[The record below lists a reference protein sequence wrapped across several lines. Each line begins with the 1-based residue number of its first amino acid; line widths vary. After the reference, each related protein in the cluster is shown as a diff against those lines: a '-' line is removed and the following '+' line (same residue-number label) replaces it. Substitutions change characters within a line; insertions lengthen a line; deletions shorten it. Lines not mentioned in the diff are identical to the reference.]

1 MTPIPGTPRRRVG
14 RSSVRPRT
22 QSENL
27 AAPDSAPPS
36 KRRKYVPG
44 GPGGG
49 GRFIDPEG
57 NTQPVGG
64 TGPGGYAY
72 TGPRGRVGRMN
83 LENGVVPPSPS
94 TARTATYSRPRR
106 ERPPARPRYSSAAA
120 AAQAAAQADG
130 YKPREERSW
139 EEFHPDLDIE
149 ADFMV
154 FRADEV
160 DGTSAGEIKPSGPRD
175 GLDQT
180 GEVASASRASSTMDD
195 TLPPMLT
202 TEVTSG
208 SLLSGDAKQQA
219 PNGTVTTPKRRPG
232 RPLRRPESMLH
243 GLGSPPAPRITPLP
257 AHNPKERLN
266 LPKPSFRKVDPFTSY
281 EQDRSVQV
289 NYVDRTMANVGYQ
302 ESDRFEAP
310 QKTLIRMSENFLEE
324 DLENALSLESDGNI
338 DQVPAGVVGRVEYD
352 MDEQD
357 DKWLETLNAHRKE
370 EQVEAIKPS
379 IFEITMT
386 QIEKEYYALE
396 KRVPKPSPK
405 PPQTHRP
412 RSSSAAAVNGEP
424 GPGEE
429 QDTKCAICDDGD
441 CENTNAI
448 VFCDGCDLA
457 VHQECYGVP
466 FIPEGQWLCRKC
478 QLIGRGTPT
487 CIFCP
492 NTDGAFKQT
501 NTLRWS
507 HLLCAI
513 WIPEVSLGNTTFME
527 PVMEVEKVP
536 KQRWRLT
543 CYICHQ
549 KMGACI
555 QCGNKNC
562 YQAFHVTCARRARLF
577 LKMKSNH
584 GVPGIQDASVLKAF
598 CDKHVPQDWRREHD
612 VEVATADAKEFYRYS
627 MRGRRWADSQ
637 QSALAVTTSQPAA
650 VSEPLEE
657 VTQVDDAQGTNAM
670 GVNKR
675 KRSQLRKTGS
685 RLPSGAP
692 VVPHVVFT
700 AVETSLQRFTIRKR
714 KDYVAEACK
723 YWTLKR
729 EARRGAAL
737 LKRLQLQMESF
748 SSMEI
753 ARRNFAGMGAAGRPR
768 LQRRIEFADQLQED
782 ISQLRALC
790 DMVKE
795 RELQKLRDVDL
806 LREIV
811 DTVYFPVPGLL
822 WPILTRAQKLD
833 EKTGA
838 FKAGFANIQR
848 KLEERFYTSV
858 STFSTDF
865 ISVISSVVGLVASDA
880 VEVHNQ
886 LNEVLPGTAAHSGL
900 TTEQKELKRLAKRII
915 KAIQGP
921 LEDATRKEAELS
933 GKPFEKE
940 LRDLDAILENSM
952 RSRRESLAASA
963 LENGPE
969 AVNREMLDR
978 GKTPNST
985 ESHPSK
991 EEGSDD
997 NGTKPPVVKSGDSNL
1012 VASQLNGWGKNGDVH
1027 MTDAD
1032 AAPDAKPRMVD
1043 ETTDEAVIHLQLD
1056 SHQTVAIPNGN
1067 ISEGRSTESRGA
1079 ASSHRSIQVTN
1090 SEPLTPPTSE
1100 KEKDLQD
1107 LLAHGGIPWYL
1118 EPFDPIGTTIHDE
1131 RWTGREVLRGMSEEL
1146 SEIDDDTLQDL
1157 EDAGMEDVKARGDG
1171 GHVVEEVDDG
1181 EKAAAERQKKKL
1193 AAKRKAA
1200 RNRWG

>member
-1 MTPIPGTPRRRVG
+1 MAPIPGTPRRRVG

-57 NTQPVGG
+57 NAQPVGG

-154 FRADEV
+154 FGAAEV

-175 GLDQT
+175 GLGQT
-180 GEVASASRASSTMDD
+180 GEVASANGASSTMDD
-195 TLPPMLT
+195 ALPPMLT

-208 SLLSGDAKQQA
+208 SLLNGDAKQQA
-219 PNGTVTTPKRRPG
+219 PNGTVTTPRRRPG
-232 RPLRRPESMLH
+232 RPPRRPESMLH

-310 QKTLIRMSENFLEE
+310 QKTLIRTSESFFEE
-324 DLENALSLESDGNI
+324 DLENALSLESDGNT
-338 DQVPAGVVGRVEYD
+338 DQVPAGVIGRVEYD

-396 KRVPKPSPK
+396 KRIPKPNPK

-429 QDTKCAICDDGD
+429 QDT
-441 CENTNAI
+441 NAS
-448 VFCDGCDLA
+448 
-457 VHQECYGVP
+457 GV
-466 FIPEGQWLCRKC
+466 L
-478 QLIGRGTPT
+478 RGTPT

-536 KQRWRLT
+536 KQRWRL
-543 CYICHQ
+543 
-549 KMGACI
+549 
-555 QCGNKNC
+555 
-562 YQAFHVTCARRARLF
+562 
-577 LKMKSNH
+577 
-584 GVPGIQDASVLKAF
+584 
-598 CDKHVPQDWRREHD
+598 
-612 VEVATADAKEFYRYS
+612 FYRYT

-637 QSALAVTTSQPAA
+637 QSALAVTASQPAA
-650 VSEPLEE
+650 VYEPLEE
-657 VTQVDDAQGTNAM
+657 VTQVDDAQGTIAM
-670 GVNKR
+670 GANKR
-675 KRSQLRKTGS
+675 KRSQLRKAGS

-768 LQRRIEFADQLQED
+768 LQRRVEFADQLQGD

-811 DTVYFPVPGLL
+811 DTVYFPVSVLL

-838 FKAGFANIQR
+838 FRAGFANIQR

-858 STFSTDF
+858 STFSTEL

-880 VEVHNQ
+880 AEVHNQ

-940 LRDLDAILENSM
+940 LRDLDAILENSI
-952 RSRRESLAASA
+952 RSRRESLAASV

-969 AVNREMLDR
+969 AVDREMLDR

-985 ESHPSK
+985 ESHSSS
-991 EEGSDD
+991 EQGSDD
-997 NGTKPPVVKSGDSNL
+997 HGTKPPVVKPEDSNL

-1027 MTDAD
+1027 TTDAD
-1032 AAPDAKPRMVD
+1032 AAPDAKPRIVD

-1056 SHQTVAIPNGN
+1056 NHQTVAIPNGN
-1067 ISEGRSTESRGA
+1067 ISEGRSTDSGGA
-1079 ASSHRSIQVTN
+1079 ASSHRPIPVTN

-1107 LLAHGGIPWYL
+1107 PLAHGGIPWYL

-1157 EDAGMEDVKARGDG
+1157 EDAGMEDAKARGDD
-1171 GHVVEEVDDG
+1171 GHVVEEVDDE
-1181 EKAAAERQKKKL
+1181 EKAVAEKQKKKL